1 MSKGIIIRI
10 STTRISRP
18 NGGGGKKRVCQSSFF
33 MIQVQSCFCTDK
45 DMSWDCGLT
54 SRPFDQNKSEKDGE
68 FTSNGQGRFQ
78 MNNSTFLESER
89 EIKQDAYLLASFVEG

>member
-1 MSKGIIIRI
+1 
-10 STTRISRP
+10 
-18 NGGGGKKRVCQSSFF
+18 

-68 FTSNGQGRFQ
+68 FTSNGQGWFQ

-89 EIKQDAYLLASFVEG
+89 EIKQDAYLLASFVEGWNPIGTGHDESLVLANMH